1 MSTQVTP
8 VKITVFPDTTVN
20 VTQEF
25 FKTGQLQEAK
35 VTIPESLWDEG
46 NSVSLLFTSP
56 SPQIESRRMM
66 IEIDSYAPNNRTIII
81 PFTLN
86 NTRKDFSVHAKV
98 NIYSNN
104 KNDAKLIYQSQL
116 FIITN
121 TSSGTGT
128 LNHRSLSGR
137 GYPDQHP
144 ISAITDLG
152 SYLETVQLKT
162 EETLNTAVERST
174 VLINKIPLHNFMSVG
189 SLITDESGSI
199 AKVESIDET
208 AGTAVVSLVYAG
220 GTNAQLIWEPIID
233 GNEIVE

>member
-35 VTIPESLWDEG
+35 VTIPKNLWVEG

-56 SPQIESRRMM
+56 SPQIESRRIV
-66 IEIDSYAPNNRTIII
+66 IESDSYIPDKRSIII

-98 NIYSNN
+98 NVYSNN
-104 KNDAKLIYQSQL
+104 RSDTKLIYQSQL
-116 FIITN
+116 FVITN

-144 ISAITDLG
+144 ISAITDLD
-152 SYLETVQLKT
+152 SYLETVQLRT
-162 EETLNTAVERST
+162 EEIINTDVERST
-174 VLINKIPLHNFMSVG
+174 ILISKIPLHNFMSVG
-189 SLITDESGSI
+189 SLITDSAGSI
-199 AKVESIDET
+199 ARIESIDEIT
-208 AGTAVVSLVYAG
+208 GTAVASLIYAG
-220 GTNAQLIWEPIID
+220 GTNAQLIWEPMID
-233 GNEIVE
+233 GTEIVE

>member
-1 MSTQVTP
+1 MSKQVTP

-20 VTQEF
+20 VTQEY

-35 VTIPESLWDEG
+35 VTIPESLWAEG

-56 SPQIESRRMM
+56 SPVIESRRMM
-66 IEIDSYAPNNRTIII
+66 IEPDPYAPNKRFVIV

-86 NTRKDFSVHAKV
+86 NTRKDFSVFTKV
-98 NIYSNN
+98 NIYSND
-104 KNDAKLIYQSQL
+104 KDEAKLIYQSQV
-116 FIITN
+116 FVITN

-144 ISAITDLG
+144 INAITGLE

-162 EETLNTAVERST
+162 EETLNTDVERST
-174 VLINKIPLHNFMSVG
+174 ILINKIPLQNFVTVG
-189 SLITDESGSI
+189 SLITDESGSV
-199 AKVESIDET
+199 ARVESIDES

-220 GTNAQLIWEPIID
+220 GTNAQLVWEPIVD
-233 GNEIVE
+233 GGEITE

>member
-8 VKITVFPDTTVN
+8 VKITVFSDTTVN

-35 VTIPESLWDEG
+35 VTIPESLFVEG

-56 SPQIESRRMM
+56 SPQIETRRMM
-66 IEIDSYAPNNRTIII
+66 IEPDPYAPNNRSVII

-98 NIYSNN
+98 NIYSNDD
-104 KNDAKLIYQSQL
+104 NDTKLIYQSQL
-116 FIITN
+116 FVITN

-128 LNHRSLSGR
+128 LNHRALSGR

-144 ISAITDLG
+144 ISAITDLDE
-152 SYLETVQLKT
+152 YLETVQLKT
-162 EETLNTAVERST
+162 EEILNTSADKST
-174 VLINKIPLHNFMSVG
+174 ILINKVPLHNFMTVG
-189 SLITDESGSI
+189 SLITDEDGSV
-199 AKVESIDET
+199 ARVESIDEE
-208 AGTAVVSLVYAG
+208 AGTAIVSLIYTG
-220 GTNAQLIWEPIID
+220 GSSGQLVWEPIID
-233 GNEIVE
+233 GSEIVE